1 MKIRDMFERDEPVF
15 SFEFFPPK
23 TEKGLAGLERT
34 IGELKP
40 LGPSFVSVTYGA
52 GGSTRDRTLGL
63 VAKIKNEIGIEAM
76 AHLTCVDQTRD
87 EIAQVL
93 GKLASTG
100 IENVLA
106 LRGDPPE
113 GRSEFVRTEGGFGYA
128 NELTAFIREGFDF
141 CLGGAFYPE
150 GHVEATDKEV
160 DLQNLKRK
168 ADAGS
173 DFLVSQLFF
182 DNIDYFEFV
191 KRARAA
197 GITQP
202 MVPGIMPITNAAQVK
217 RFTQMCGA
225 RIPTGL
231 LKKLDGVAHDA
242 EAVRRIGIEHATAQC
257 RGLLEGGAPG
267 IHFYTLNKSPA
278 TRRILEEL
286 RARRLV

>member
-1 MKIRDMFERDEPVF
+1 MKIHDMFSRGEPVF

-23 TEKGLAGLERT
+23 TDQGLSSLEQT
-34 IGELKP
+34 IVELKP

-52 GGSTRDRTLGL
+52 GGSTRDRTVDL

-76 AHLTCVDQTRD
+76 AHLTCVDQTQD
-87 EIAQVL
+87 EIAEVL
-93 GKLASTG
+93 GRLSGVG

-113 GRSEFVRTEGGFGYA
+113 GSTTFERPEGGFGYA
-128 NELTAFIREGFDF
+128 NELTAFIKEGFDF

-150 GHVEATDKEV
+150 GHVEAKDPEV
-160 DLQNLKRK
+160 DLENLKRK
-168 ADAGS
+168 ASSGS

-182 DNIDYFEFV
+182 DNIDFFEFV

-202 MVPGIMPITNAAQVK
+202 MIPGIMPITNATQVK

-225 RIPTGL
+225 RIPKGL
-231 LKKLDGVAHDA
+231 LKKLDGVAHDPDK
-242 EAVRRIGIEHATAQC
+242 VMQIGIEHATAQC
-257 RGLLEGGAPG
+257 RGLLEGGAQG

-278 TRRILEEL
+278 TRRIFENLK
-286 RARRLV
+286 AQKLV